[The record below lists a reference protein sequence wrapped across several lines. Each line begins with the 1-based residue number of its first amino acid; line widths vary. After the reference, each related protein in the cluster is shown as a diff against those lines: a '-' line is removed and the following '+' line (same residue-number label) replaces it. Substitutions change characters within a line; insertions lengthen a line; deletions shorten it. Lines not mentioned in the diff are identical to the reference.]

1 MIQGIK
7 AVDKDQ
13 TGPFSTVAYEVYP
26 GPFSVS
32 IFYLFFIYYLFY
44 FLFLFLLYFI
54 CFNLNLCKIENKN

>member
-26 GPFSVS
+26 GPYSVS
-32 IFYLFFIYYLFY
+32 ISMFAIFIYKY
-44 FLFLFLLYFI
+44 
-54 CFNLNLCKIENKN
+54 